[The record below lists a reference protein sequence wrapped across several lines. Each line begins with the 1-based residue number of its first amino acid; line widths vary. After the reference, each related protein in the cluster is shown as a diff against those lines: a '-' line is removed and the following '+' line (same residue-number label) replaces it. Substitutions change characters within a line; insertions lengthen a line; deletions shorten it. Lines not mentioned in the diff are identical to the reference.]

1 MVGLCEE
8 GYELLEFIQ
17 AALL

>member
-1 MVGLCEE
+1 MAGLYEE
-8 GYELLEFIQ
+8 DYELLEFVQ